1 MAIGIAIGVAV
12 LIVLLVTTI
21 VSRRIE
27 KSREQEKAAA
37 ALLLKK
43 TQLGDLLDMNK
54 RQNNNREYLI
64 LVITWK
70 EEKKRKYIFD
80 PSVGVSIGRGRE
92 ENQICIPLDTVSH
105 KHCIIF
111 SSGND
116 IYVQDLNSSNGTY
129 IKRGFKIFR
138 VTGCALCME
147 NDTIIVGDIYFK
159 IRTFYMDAANL

>member
-43 TQLGDLLDMNK
+43 KQLDDLLDMNK
-54 RQNNNREYLI
+54 RQNSNREYLI

-70 EEKKRKYIFD
+70 EGKKRKYIFD

-92 ENQICIPLDTVSH
+92 
-105 KHCIIF
+105 
-111 SSGND
+111 
-116 IYVQDLNSSNGTY
+116 
-129 IKRGFKIFR
+129 
-138 VTGCALCME
+138 
-147 NDTIIVGDIYFK
+147 
-159 IRTFYMDAANL
+159 